1 MAIVDT
7 LAGNGVFVMFL
18 AVLIGM
24 GFGQLNLGRGIRFGV
39 AGPLFAGLIL
49 GHIGFT
55 VPAAYSGLTL
65 ALFVAAV
72 GLIAAQEIEGTIKTY
87 GLNYYCPRGRDADH
101 WGCADLC
108 LDAIRVYWR
117 LNAANHGLLL
127 RRVTSSPALGAA
139 VEALPEAAQ
148 AEYQIGHSVGYVVGV
163 LIIVMFEQL
172 YPVVGDLDIDAEK
185 QRFAD
190 KVRGQADADGRTVE
204 EVTFSVLG
212 FALAL
217 VAGAILGTITIP
229 MGPLGEASLGT
240 TGGVLIAAFA
250 FGYMG
255 NVGPIS
261 TRMDS
266 TILSEIRAFT
276 LAMFLAVTGINAGGG
291 FVATVSQYGLQVVA
305 ASAFNSIFA
314 IIGGLVLTRFIWN
327 MDWIHAAGGITGGHT
342 DTKGLAAAIDATQ
355 SDEVA
360 AGYGNTYP
368 FALLAM
374 VIYAKLLVAIIPL

>member
-127 RRVTSSPALGAA
+127 RRAN
-139 VEALPEAAQ
+139 E
-148 AEYQIGHSVGYVVGV
+148 
-163 LIIVMFEQL
+163 
-172 YPVVGDLDIDAEK
+172 
-185 QRFAD
+185 
-190 KVRGQADADGRTVE
+190 
-204 EVTFSVLG
+204 
-212 FALAL
+212 
-217 VAGAILGTITIP
+217 
-229 MGPLGEASLGT
+229 
-240 TGGVLIAAFA
+240 
-250 FGYMG
+250 
-255 NVGPIS
+255 
-261 TRMDS
+261 
-266 TILSEIRAFT
+266 
-276 LAMFLAVTGINAGGG
+276 
-291 FVATVSQYGLQVVA
+291 
-305 ASAFNSIFA
+305 
-314 IIGGLVLTRFIWN
+314 
-327 MDWIHAAGGITGGHT
+327 
-342 DTKGLAAAIDATQ
+342 
-355 SDEVA
+355 
-360 AGYGNTYP
+360 
-368 FALLAM
+368 
-374 VIYAKLLVAIIPL
+374 

>member
-1 MAIVDT
+1 MGSIIIV
-7 LAGNGVFVMFL
+7 L
-18 AVLIGM
+18 AVGM
-24 GFGQLNLGRGIRFGV
+24 PTIGV
-39 AGPLFAGLIL
+39 ALTYVWTQFVFTGVSMPLIMGSFSGGL
-49 GHIGFT
+49 
-55 VPAAYSGLTL
+55 
-65 ALFVAAV
+65 
-72 GLIAAQEIEGTIKTY
+72 
-87 GLNYYCPRGRDADH
+87 
-101 WGCADLC
+101 
-108 LDAIRVYWR
+108 
-117 LNAANHGLLL
+117 
-127 RRVTSSPALGAA
+127 TSSPALGAA